1 MERIS
6 AKKALEH
13 PWFQIREQKLADD
26 YSSKNQQIDSETLQQ
41 LLAFRGM
48 CQVRMAALDVL
59 VKLLEK
65 KDLK

>member
-26 YSSKNQQIDSETLQQ
+26 YSSKN
-41 LLAFRGM
+41 
-48 CQVRMAALDVL
+48 
-59 VKLLEK
+59 
-65 KDLK
+65 